1 MKNRESLHQIFKQ
14 REAANKFSG
23 VVLITRTNQEI
34 YSAAF
39 GYASRAWK
47 IRNTLNTRFDTASI
61 TKLFTTVAI
70 LQMIDKNLLSFD
82 TGVVGYLD
90 LVGTKISNEVN
101 VYHLLTHTSGI
112 GDDCEEEDG
121 ELYEDLWKTKPN
133 YSVRE
138 TRDFLPQFIDK
149 EPNFAPGK
157 GCRYCN
163 CSFILLGLMIEKS
176 TGLSYRDYVR
186 EYIFRKANMSHS
198 DFFDLGQVNEDIAEG
213 CDPIFNDHGE
223 ITGWKRNIYSFPTI
237 GSPDSGAYVTAGDLD
252 RFLRSI
258 HSGKFLSQ
266 ELTTD
271 LLKPHAF
278 YREKDG
284 WTMKYGFCFW
294 FYMDKDEKI
303 VCYQKEGTN
312 AGVSSVMRYF
322 PEQDINVIILSNMED
337 GVWEPIWEIHEM
349 IVAGKFD

>member
-1 MKNRESLHQIFKQ
+1 MQIRDSLHQVFKI
-14 REAANKFSG
+14 REEANKFSG

-47 IRNTLNTRFDTASI
+47 IRNTLHTRFDTASL

-70 LQMIDKNLLSFD
+70 LQLIDKNLLKFD
-82 TGVVGYLD
+82 TSAAEYLD
-90 LVGTKISNEVN
+90 LSGTKISNEVN

-121 ELYEDLWKTKPN
+121 ELYEDFWKTKPN

-176 TGLSYRDYVR
+176 TGLRYRDYVR
-186 EYIFRKANMSHS
+186 EHIFKKANMAHS
-198 DFFDLGQVNEDIAEG
+198 DFFDLGQVNENVAEG
-213 CDPIFNDHGE
+213 CDPIYNNDCA
-223 ITGWKRNIYSFPTI
+223 ITGWKRNIYSFPPI

-252 RFLRSI
+252 HFLRSI

-271 LLKPHAF
+271 LLKPHVF
-278 YREKDG
+278 YQEKDD

-294 FYMDKDEKI
+294 FYVDKDEKI